1 MNIMPFL
8 YILIGLLVG
17 VAAAV
22 VVTLILSKKNQPD
35 SDQLSEDFFNKF
47 NEKFPQIINQANNAL
62 VAMASQK
69 LDSQS
74 KQIEVDLANKK
85 VAIEDMVKQV
95 LDEMKLNANKLE
107 QAEKNRVGSFEGLR
121 EAIDNNRKITEQLS
135 VTAEGLKKVLSNN
148 QLRGAFGEKVAE
160 DLLRSAG
167 FVRGIQYQY
176 NKEQASTET
185 RPDFTVFLPDGAKI
199 NVDAKFPY
207 SNLTKMSEAEGVEQ
221 KNDYLKLFE
230 RDVKEKIR
238 QVSSRDYI
246 DPESKTVDFC
256 ILFIPNEMIFS
267 FIYDKMPE
275 IWEEALAKKVVFCG
289 PFSFTAILRMVYQAY
304 QNFRY
309 QENVQNIIGYIKMFE
324 KEFVKYN
331 EEFGKLGV
339 KIDSLS
345 KNYNELN
352 TTRTTKLLRTVDKI
366 KLEDG
371 HSADETPSLLP

>member
-1 MNIMPFL
+1 MPFL